1 MPDDQR
7 TIPITKGRPHLVT
20 QRPPP
25 PPLADRRF
33 RERRKPVPPL
43 PLEKIVWPL
52 VAGLCLGIVAP
63 EALYVANRLGPWAAK
78 LLFPFTLLAARPEFG
93 YGAST
98 AKVLSAIALYL
109 QFPLEGALAMLN
121 LRRRIPLGQ
130 TVSRLALLH
139 IAAAVL
145 VWLLERPHVR

>member
-20 QRPPP
+20 KTPLP

-33 RERRKPVPPL
+33 SERRRPVPPA
-43 PLEKIVWPL
+43 PLIETAWPL
-52 VAGLCLGIVAP
+52 GVGLFLGLLAP
-63 EALYVANRLGPWAAK
+63 EAFYLANRIGPWAGS
-78 LLFPFTLLAARPEFG
+78 LIFPFSLLVARPEFG
-93 YGAST
+93 YGPSV

-121 LRRRIPLGQ
+121 LRRHIPLGQ
-130 TVSRLALLH
+130 TVSRLAVLH
-139 IAAAVL
+139 IAAAL
-145 VWLLERPHVR
+145 LLWLLERPHVR